1 MRGSELPSTDGDLAA
16 RAASGEVWAFEQLV
30 HRHAGM
36 AIGAALRITRDRG
49 LAEDAAQEAFWKA
62 FRALPLYREEQN
74 FSGWLR
80 RISVRCALDIVR
92 RRRVEVPLSG
102 SETAPGR
109 EEAQIVSRNRL
120 DRALSRLAPL
130 DREIL
135 LALKA
140 DGRAVAEVAS
150 DLGMTAVAIRVR
162 LFRARAKVKK
172 ALMED
177 K

>member
-1 MRGSELPSTDGDLAA
+1 MLPSPDADLVA
-16 RAASGEVWAFEQLV
+16 RAARGEVWAFEQLV

-74 FSGWLR
+74 FAGWLR

-92 RRRVEVPLSG
+92 RRRIEVPLSG
-102 SETAPGR
+102 SEPAPDR
-109 EEAQIVSRNRL
+109 EEARLEIRNSL
-120 DRALSRLAPL
+120 DRALSKLTPL

-140 DGRAVAEVAS
+140 DGRPVAEVAR
-150 DLGMTAVAIRVR
+150 DLEMSAVAVRVR
-162 LFRARAKVKK
+162 LFRARTRVKK
-172 ALMED
+172 ALMEE
-177 K
+177 

>member
-1 MRGSELPSTDGDLAA
+1 MRSSVLPSPDVDLAA
-16 RAASGEVWAFEQLV
+16 RAAQGDEWAFEQLV

-62 FRALPLYREEQN
+62 YRALPLYREEQN
-74 FSGWLR
+74 FAGWLR

-92 RRRVEVPLSG
+92 RRRIEVPLSG
-102 SETAPGR
+102 TEPAPDR
-109 EEAQIVSRNRL
+109 EEARLESRNRL
-120 DRALSRLAPL
+120 DRALAKLAPI

-140 DGRAVAEVAS
+140 DGRPVADVAR
-150 DLGMTAVAIRVR
+150 DLQMTAVAVRVR
-162 LFRARAKVKK
+162 LFRARTKVRK
-172 ALMED
+172 ALMEGS
-177 K
+177 